1 MFGAPRNPVSAYA
14 SVNVETSIT
23 EASPH
28 ALVLLL
34 FDGATQA
41 CKMAKLHMEQKEI
54 AEKGMAISKA
64 INIITNG
71 LKASLDMEAGGE
83 LADRLAALYDYMV
96 QRLLF
101 ANLKNEPAALS
112 EVITLLS
119 ELREAWA
126 QISPAPQQN
135 SAAA

>member
-1 MFGAPRNPVSAYA
+1 MFGAPRNPISAYTK
-14 SVNVETSIT
+14 VNVESSIT

-34 FDGATQA
+34 FDGAIQA
-41 CKMAKLHMEQKEI
+41 CYSGKIHMEQKEI

-71 LKASLDMEAGGE
+71 LKASLDIESGGE
-83 LADRLAALYDYMV
+83 LAERLSALYDYMV

-101 ANLKNEPAALS
+101 ANLKNQPAALA
-112 EVITLLS
+112 EVASLLAD
-119 ELREAWA
+119 LRDAWA
-126 QISPAPQQN
+126 QIAPERQQT
-135 SAAA
+135 AVA